1 MKAAVQFTS
10 EVYSLIICFSV
21 IRFLDG
27 GFKGGE
33 VICVYFPISVI
44 DNFVKIALMYS
55 LSAQKGDQKGD

>member
-1 MKAAVQFTS
+1 M
-10 EVYSLIICFSV
+10 